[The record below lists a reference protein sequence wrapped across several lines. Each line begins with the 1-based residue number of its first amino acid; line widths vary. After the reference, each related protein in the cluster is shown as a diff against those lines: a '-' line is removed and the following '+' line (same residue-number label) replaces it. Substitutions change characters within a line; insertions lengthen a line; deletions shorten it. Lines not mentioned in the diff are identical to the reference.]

1 MGEVAL
7 LLALLCLSAFFSGAE
22 TALVSL
28 SRARADALVDDG
40 RSGAR
45 ALQALKAEPSK
56 MLVAILIGNNLVNI
70 SASALA
76 TVIATRELGSIGP
89 GVAVGILTIAILIFG
104 EITPKSLA
112 TRYSERIS
120 LAVAPAILL
129 LTYITAPVNRVFEA
143 FGLGASPRTGN
154 GSDDPMVTETELL
167 HMASYGEEEG
177 TIDENEKELI
187 ERAFVFGDLSV
198 ADVMSPRHKVFTLP
212 ETLTVEEALKAL
224 NDIPYSRIPLHGYD
238 PDEITGVFHVR
249 DLLKALSSSQTGLP
263 ISELSRAPYF
273 VPESQS
279 LTDTI
284 AALQRERHHLAVVV
298 DEHGVLE
305 GIVTL
310 EDLMEEL
317 VGEIYD
323 ESDIAPQDLVP
334 NGTDSVTIEGASEI
348 RLLEEFFDM
357 DLSDKPTD
365 SVSKWILE
373 HTQRIPQNGEEFT
386 LDGLHLKVLRANPRQ
401 ISSVLIRR
409 HPDSHD
415 QLSIQSTST

>member
-167 HMASYGEEEG
+167 HM
-177 TIDENEKELI
+177 
-187 ERAFVFGDLSV
+187 
-198 ADVMSPRHKVFTLP
+198 
-212 ETLTVEEALKAL
+212 
-224 NDIPYSRIPLHGYD
+224 
-238 PDEITGVFHVR
+238 
-249 DLLKALSSSQTGLP
+249 
-263 ISELSRAPYF
+263 
-273 VPESQS
+273 
-279 LTDTI
+279 DT
-284 AALQRERHHLAVVV
+284 H
-298 DEHGVLE
+298 
-305 GIVTL
+305 
-310 EDLMEEL
+310 
-317 VGEIYD
+317 
-323 ESDIAPQDLVP
+323 S
-334 NGTDSVTIEGASEI
+334 
-348 RLLEEFFDM
+348 
-357 DLSDKPTD
+357 
-365 SVSKWILE
+365 
-373 HTQRIPQNGEEFT
+373 
-386 LDGLHLKVLRANPRQ
+386 
-401 ISSVLIRR
+401 
-409 HPDSHD
+409 
-415 QLSIQSTST
+415 

>member
-1 MGEVAL
+1 MGEVVL
-7 LLALLCLSAFFSGAE
+7 LLGLLLLSAFFSGAE

-28 SRARADALVDDG
+28 SRARADALVDDS
-40 RSGAR
+40 RPGAR
-45 ALQALKAEPSK
+45 ALQRLKAEPSK
-56 MLVAILIGNNLVNI
+56 MLVAILIGNNVVNI

-76 TVIATRELGSIGP
+76 TVIATREFGSIGP
-89 GVAVGILTIAILIFG
+89 GIAVGLLTIVILIFG

-120 LAVAPAILL
+120 LAVAPPILL
-129 LTYITAPVNRVFEA
+129 LTYITQPVNRIFDA
-143 FGLGASPRTGN
+143 FGLGAAQRVGSGN
-154 GSDDPMVTETELL
+154 DDPIVTETELL

-198 ADVMSPRHKVFTLP
+198 ADVMSPRHKVFSLP
-212 ETLTVEEALKAL
+212 EGLSVSEVMDALV
-224 NDIPYSRIPLHGYD
+224 DSPYSRIPLHGDD

-249 DLLKALSSSQTGLP
+249 DLLKAIAANQTNLP
-263 ISELSRAPYF
+263 VSELSRPPYF
-273 VPESQS
+273 VPENQS

-284 AALQRERHHLAVVV
+284 AALRRERHHLAVVV
-298 DEHGVLE
+298 DEHGVME

-323 ESDIAPQDLVP
+323 ESDIAPQDIIAH
-334 NGTDSVTIEGASEI
+334 GSDSVTIEGASEI
-348 RLLEEFFDM
+348 RVLEEFFDRE
-357 DLSDKPTD
+357 LSNKPTD

-386 LDGLHLKVLRANPRQ
+386 LDGLFLRVLRANPRR
-401 ISSVLIRR
+401 INAVLVKRIADPQAELDLR
-409 HPDSHD
+409 
-415 QLSIQSTST
+415 

>member
-1 MGEVAL
+1 MGEVVL
-7 LLALLCLSAFFSGAE
+7 LLGLLLLSAFFSGAE

-28 SRARADALVDDG
+28 SRARADALVDDS
-40 RSGAR
+40 RPGAR
-45 ALQALKAEPSK
+45 ALQRLKAEPSK
-56 MLVAILIGNNLVNI
+56 MLVAILIGNNVVNI

-76 TVIATRELGSIGP
+76 TVIATREFGSIGP
-89 GVAVGILTIAILIFG
+89 GIAVGLLTIVILIFG

-120 LAVAPAILL
+120 LAVAPPILL
-129 LTYITAPVNRVFEA
+129 LTYITQPVNRIFDA
-143 FGLGASPRTGN
+143 FGLGAAQRAGSGN
-154 GSDDPMVTETELL
+154 DDPIVTETELL

-198 ADVMSPRHKVFTLP
+198 ADVMSPRHKVFSLP
-212 ETLTVEEALKAL
+212 ESLSVAEVMDALV
-224 NDIPYSRIPLHGYD
+224 DSPYSRIPLHGDD

-249 DLLKALSSSQTGLP
+249 DLLKAIAANQTNLP
-263 ISELSRAPYF
+263 VSELSRPPYF
-273 VPESQS
+273 VPENQS

-284 AALQRERHHLAVVV
+284 AALRRERHHLAVVV
-298 DEHGVLE
+298 DEHGVME

-323 ESDIAPQDLVP
+323 ESDIAPQDIIAH
-334 NGTDSVTIEGASEI
+334 GSDSVTIEGASEI
-348 RLLEEFFDM
+348 RVLEEFFDRE
-357 DLSDKPTD
+357 LSNKPTD

-386 LDGLHLKVLRANPRQ
+386 LDGLFLRVLRANPRR
-401 ISSVLIRR
+401 INAVLVKRIADPQAELDLR
-409 HPDSHD
+409 
-415 QLSIQSTST
+415 